1 MTSELELRMSGW
13 SDEEKQVVYDKA
25 DRLERAKTDK
35 LQSVAESKEP
45 KRRII
50 RNN

>member
-13 SDEEKQVVYDKA
+13 TDEEKRVVYDKA
-25 DRLERAKTDK
+25 DKLEKARTDK
-35 LQSVAESKEP
+35 LKLDSECRP
-45 KRRII
+45 PNRRII